1 MINSSQSTELYME
14 NDGEIKLVN
23 GQPRYNS
30 GTLIITSQQ
39 TYLIFHHL
47 QTRQSQKVSYFF
59 FLNCGIIYIGS
70 KSTFLVY
77 ISKRFD
83 EHIPLCNHHSCIA
96 NTIKI

>member
-1 MINSSQSTELYME
+1 MVVINSSQSTELYME

-47 QTRQSQKVSYFF
+47 QTRRSQKVSYFF
-59 FLNCGIIYIGS
+59 FFKLWHN
-70 KSTFLVY
+70 LHRV
-77 ISKRFD
+77 
-83 EHIPLCNHHSCIA
+83 
-96 NTIKI
+96 KINPFSLHF